1 MRIAFV
7 DLAAWD
13 YSIDAPASVP
23 LGGSQSALCYLA
35 KELARL
41 GHEVTLVNRTTLT
54 GISDGVTYCPVTSVA
69 AAQKLS
75 ECDVAILQNAAGPAA
90 EIKALLAPRSRLILW
105 TQHAHDQPAMQP
117 LRAPEVRNAFN
128 GFALVSDWQRRC
140 YLDQFGLDAGR
151 CQVLRNA
158 AGPLFEKLFVDGPAA
173 AAAKAWPP
181 QLAYTSTPFRGLDIL
196 LDVFPAIRR
205 AIPGTELQVFSS
217 MQVYQVPAAKDTADY
232 GHLYRRCLEIEGV
245 EYIGSLP
252 QPELALALRS
262 VSMLCYPNH
271 FAETSCIAVMEALAA
286 GLRVVTSD
294 LGALPE
300 TAAGCATLVSVDGDW
315 QAYRERFTAAAIRL
329 LESINA
335 DPSAAEEHLQRQFAV
350 IQRSG
355 GWQQRAREWSDW
367 LSSMV
372 AS

>member
-1 MRIAFV
+1 MRDAF
-7 DLAAWD
+7 D
-13 YSIDAPASVP
+13 
-23 LGGSQSALCYLA
+23 
-35 KELARL
+35 
-41 GHEVTLVNRTTLT
+41 
-54 GISDGVTYCPVTSVA
+54 
-69 AAQKLS
+69 
-75 ECDVAILQNAAGPAA
+75 
-90 EIKALLAPRSRLILW
+90 
-105 TQHAHDQPAMQP
+105 
-117 LRAPEVRNAFN
+117 
-128 GFALVSDWQRRC
+128 GFALVSDWQRQC
-140 YLDQFGLDAGR
+140 YLEQFALDAGR

-158 AGPLFEKLFVDGPAA
+158 AGPSFGQLFADGRAA
-173 AAAKAWPP
+173 AAAKVWPP

-205 AIPGTELQVFSS
+205 AVPGTELQVFSS

-232 GHLYRRCLEIEGV
+232 GHLYCRCLEIDGV

-252 QPELALALRS
+252 QPELAQALRS

-294 LGALPE
+294 LGALAE

-315 QAYRERFTAAAIRL
+315 QAYRERFAAAAISL

-335 DPSAAEEHLQRQFAV
+335 DPCTAEQHLQRQFAV
-350 IQRSG
+350 VQRSG
-355 GWQQRAREWSDW
+355 GWQQRAREWTDW
-367 LSSMV
+367 LSKIV